1 MTGISHETL
10 MRYLDGE
17 VAPDERTR
25 IRAAVAASTELQRDV
40 AVFGAMKRDLQG
52 MAFSISRDDS
62 VWGVVHRR
70 LTRPIGWLLVLA
82 GFTVW
87 AAYGSYLYLM
97 SAIDPREKLATFAI
111 GVGILLLFSSVI
123 YERYKEWLTDPYRDV
138 VR

>member
-1 MTGISHETL
+1 

-17 VAPDERTR
+17 VTPEERTVVES
-25 IRAAVAASTELQRDV
+25 AVAASTELQRDV
-40 AVFGAMKRDLQG
+40 AIFGAMKEDLQG
-52 MAFSISRDDS
+52 MAFSLSRDDS

-70 LTRPIGWLLVLA
+70 ITRPVGWLLVLA

-87 AAYGSYLYLM
+87 VAYGSYLYLM
-97 SAIDPREKLATFAI
+97 SAIHPWEKMATSAI
-111 GVGILLLFSSVI
+111 GVGILLLFGSVI